1 MTQLPCDGKE
11 YKFEDCAMEDSNPR
25 SKVSGITSLPLSQ
38 FTYTKF
44 GLYLKETKFSV
55 RELTKR

>member
-25 SKVSGITSLPLSQ
+25 SKVPGITSLPLSQ

-44 GLYLKETKFSV
+44 GLYLKVVKLVTQDL
-55 RELTKR
+55 R